1 MDVPYNLLIATKKFK
16 DLFAGSKAGL
26 LFVAAFEKRRTMQ
39 TFVSHIPWKSEVRIT
54 EDLDPII
61 HFNGNRFLGPYPD
74 GMPKK

>member
-1 MDVPYNLLIATKKFK
+1 
-16 DLFAGSKAGL
+16 
-26 LFVAAFEKRRTMQ
+26 MQ
-39 TFVSHIPWKSEVRIT
+39 TFVSHIPWKSEVWIT